1 MRDLGLALRSTL
13 TDDIFVYTIT
23 DDSSVQ
29 DKVAALSTLAIVEY
43 AEPDG
48 IVHVASAAGWGG
60 VV

>member
-1 MRDLGLALRSTL
+1 M
-13 TDDIFVYTIT
+13 TDGIFVYTII

-29 DKVAALSTLAIVEY
+29 DKVSALSTLATVEY

>member
-13 TDDIFVYTIT
+13 SDGIFVYTIT

-29 DKVAALSTLAIVEY
+29 DKVAALSALAAVDY

-48 IVHVASAAGWGG
+48 IVHIASAAGWGG
-60 VV
+60 AV